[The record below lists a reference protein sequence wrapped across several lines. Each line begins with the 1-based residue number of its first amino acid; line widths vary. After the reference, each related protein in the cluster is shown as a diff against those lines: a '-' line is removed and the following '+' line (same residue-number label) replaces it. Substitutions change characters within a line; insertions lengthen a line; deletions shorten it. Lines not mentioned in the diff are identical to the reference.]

1 MRVLGLSSVVVVL
14 LCGMACGPPKEP
26 IDTVCSTML
35 PLDFEGTRLTYEGVV
50 SLQLVVPT
58 IVDFTGST
66 TYEGQDA
73 WGMRQTVQQLVDGQQ
88 IQIVHDRAF
97 DCREDGMWLLGGSVR
112 TSLDE
117 PGDLGTDTYT
127 YSTPPL
133 VLPPDPKNGDE
144 WSSEYELL
152 RASSDG
158 SESEP
163 FVGVHSVVAI
173 AAGSMAIDGETR
185 KTVTLEVDDTLPVES
200 VIQRYARGIG
210 LVEDEEYTLMGLAQ

>member
-1 MRVLGLSSVVVVL
+1 MRVFGSGSVVMVL
-14 LCGMACGPPKEP
+14 LWTVACGPPKEP
-26 IDTVCSTML
+26 VDTVCSTML

-66 TYEGQDA
+66 SYEGQDA

-112 TSLDE
+112 TSLNE

-127 YSTPPL
+127 YASPPL
-133 VLPPDPKNGDE
+133 MLPPDPKSGDE

-152 RASSDG
+152 RDSSDG

-163 FVGVHSVVAI
+163 IVGVRSVAVI
-173 AAGSMAIDGETR
+173 AAGSMTIDGEPR
-185 KTVTLEVDDTLPVES
+185 KTVTLQLDDTLPGES
-200 VIQRYARGIG
+200 IFQRYARGIG
-210 LVEDEEYTLMGLAQ
+210 LVEDEEYTLLGLAR

>member
-1 MRVLGLSSVVVVL
+1 MRVLGSGSVVMVL
-14 LCGMACGPPKEP
+14 LWTVACGPPKEP
-26 IDTVCSTML
+26 VDTVCSTML

-112 TSLDE
+112 TSLNE

-127 YSTPPL
+127 YASPPL
-133 VLPPDPKNGDE
+133 MLPPDPKSGDE

-152 RASSDG
+152 RDSSDG

-163 FVGVHSVVAI
+163 IVGVHSVAVI
-173 AAGSMAIDGETR
+173 AAGSMTIDGEPR
-185 KTVTLEVDDTLPVES
+185 KTVTLQLDDTLPGES
-200 VIQRYARGIG
+200 IFQRYARGIG
-210 LVEDEEYTLMGLAQ
+210 LVEDEEYTLLGLAR